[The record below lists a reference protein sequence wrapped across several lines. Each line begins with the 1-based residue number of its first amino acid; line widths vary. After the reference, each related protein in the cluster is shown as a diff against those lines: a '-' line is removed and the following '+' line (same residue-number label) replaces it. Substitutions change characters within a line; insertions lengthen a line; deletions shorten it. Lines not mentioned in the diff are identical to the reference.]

1 MIEVMNLSIKRG
13 FTLIELLVVITIIGI
28 LVAVVFPNFSESRD
42 EARNR
47 GLQAEI
53 KEMQLSIELYKSQFG
68 RYPAEGACGGDSQA
82 CGGQGYIANFTDF
95 MYPAPTHE
103 DSANSNCN
111 VVYQTDTNGT
121 WYKLTAVRCHAG
133 ADNAADG
140 IQPDE
145 QLARCPATCATCAG
159 AAYDETVEAFYES
172 YAVYSAGGT
181 CE

>member
-95 MYPAPTHE
+95 MYPARLMKIQRIATVML
-103 DSANSNCN
+103 SI
-111 VVYQTDTNGT
+111 
-121 WYKLTAVRCHAG
+121 KLILMVR
-133 ADNAADG
+133 G
-140 IQPDE
+140 I
-145 QLARCPATCATCAG
+145 
-159 AAYDETVEAFYES
+159 S
-172 YAVYSAGGT
+172 
-181 CE
+181 